1 MLQEI
6 KKQDNKED
14 ISNKIFLIILA
25 SSVLPAVAVCMAV
38 LYVINAF
45 YPNAL
50 YEQAVCATC
59 AFPPAHKRHLY
70 LAQAALMP

>member
-1 MLQEI
+1 MLPKL

-14 ISNKIFLIILA
+14 ISNRIFLIILA

-45 YPNAL
+45 
-50 YEQAVCATC
+50 
-59 AFPPAHKRHLY
+59 
-70 LAQAALMP
+70 